1 MNINNLEI
9 YEFLIKILNNKAKK
23 INSTKMLID
32 LIETQIDK
40 GEENLEIPVRVSRKL
55 LYSNATGEVI
65 ESVQEKTV
73 QNYKAKNL
81 QQELDK
87 TIDEQQV
94 SREFFSNLGVRPI
107 ICENATEGNQA
118 KEFWIELQ
126 RIDNSFHQKVKLN
139 SVFDDT
145 ISELA
150 EPDVPANK
158 LDIVYERTKFDEI
171 KISRRAK
178 FFFNKDGELIVRK
191 PKGIAFML
199 YLMAGYLFNW
209 MILFSSVLL
218 FILYVYSKSVWLI
231 YLSFIYIVV
240 LTLFS
245 FSAHKNKYKRLHSL
259 VQRRIIKAPEF
270 LLHIDQY
277 NADLELNRPT
287 DFNIAKITEYYSTCP
302 ICQSRILVDYGDEIY
317 KHYMVGRCRNA
328 PDAHVY
334 TFDRVTLKGFFLGHE
349 GYLK

>member
-9 YEFLIKILNNKAKK
+9 YQFLIKILNNKPKK

-40 GEENLEIPVRVSRKL
+40 DEENFEIPVRVSRKL

-94 SREFFSNLGVRPI
+94 SRDFFSNLGIRPV

-126 RIDNSFHQKVKLN
+126 RIDNSFNQEVKSN
-139 SVFDDT
+139 SVIDDA
-145 ISELA
+145 IFELA
-150 EPDVPANK
+150 QSHVPVNK

-171 KISRRAK
+171 KISRSAK

-199 YLMAGYLFNW
+199 YLMAGYIFNW
-209 MILFSSVLL
+209 IILFSSVLL

-245 FSAHKNKYKRLHSL
+245 FSAHKNKYKRLNSL

-302 ICQSRILVDYGDEIY
+302 ICQSRILVDYGDETY
-317 KHYMVGRCRNA
+317 KYYMVGRCRNA

-334 TFDRVTLKGFFLGHE
+334 SFDRVTLKGFFLGHE